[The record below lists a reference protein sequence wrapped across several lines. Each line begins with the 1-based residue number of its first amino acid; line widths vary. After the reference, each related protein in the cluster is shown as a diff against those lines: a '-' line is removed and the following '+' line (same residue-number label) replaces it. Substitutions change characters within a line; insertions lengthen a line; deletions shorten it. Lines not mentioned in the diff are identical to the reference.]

1 MPRTSLKLT
10 QSLANRLCDE
20 LMTGAT
26 LTAIC
31 KAAEFPDATTVN
43 QWAHR
48 DVEIL
53 ADSSEPEDEED
64 WSSIDRAIIDAKHD
78 ARARL
83 MDSALLRLSDGDKTQ
98 ATKGGKRKAISA
110 TKSAETNEN
119 QKAVAHI
126 SIDSNKQGIE
136 QEIGRISLDGVRLGV
151 RFHSFY
157 AQARELGY
165 HRMSDELIDIAD
177 DSSNDVMLKEGRN
190 GTISAIDHENINRSR
205 LKVDTR
211 KWLLSKALPKLYGP
225 LLGGG
230 DMDAGGLRLILTG
243 SDVDV

>member
-53 ADSSEPEDEED
+53 ADSSESDDEEE
-64 WSSIDRAIIDAKHD
+64 WTSIDRALIDAKAD
-78 ARARL
+78 ARSRL
-83 MDSALLRLSDGDKTQ
+83 RDSALLRLSDGDKTQ
-98 ATKGGKRKAISA
+98 GTRRRDRKAVSA
-110 TKSAETNEN
+110 LKSAETNEN
-119 QKAVAHI
+119 QKTVTRIPIEGNKHDLEQAI
-126 SIDSNKQGIE
+126 STVE
-136 QEIGRISLDGVRLGV
+136 LDGVQLGV

-157 AQARELGY
+157 TRAREIGY
-165 HRMSDELIDIAD
+165 HRMADELIDIAD

-190 GTISAIDHENINRSR
+190 GTFAAVDHENINRSR

-230 DMDAGGLRLILTG
+230 DMDAGGIRLILTG